1 MYANRRNFRVLKEI
15 GVEGHDGDVRVQT
28 GSENIAVSC
37 MRHTSGHNCRN
48 SLFIVDVAMGQT
60 PRFTERISS
69 CVRELV
75 SVIFRCNCCLCVR
88 SKQYGR
94 FMCRWAQFRQA
105 LDEIEANV
113 KNVCSGSLTV
123 NYRQA
128 IGGGYYISV
137 TSGFFCV
144 DIRKFFVPYGGTE
157 EKPTRQGIALR
168 LREWSQIRKLVEE
181 INNAYPVLGT
191 ALPCYLQDDHL
202 NQLGALQCR
211 ECYPFSTDT

>member
-1 MYANRRNFRVLKEI
+1 
-15 GVEGHDGDVRVQT
+15 
-28 GSENIAVSC
+28 
-37 MRHTSGHNCRN
+37 
-48 SLFIVDVAMGQT
+48 MGQI
-60 PRFTERISS
+60 PHFTERISS

-94 FMCRWAQFRQA
+94 VMCRWAQFRQT

-144 DIRKFFVPYGGTE
+144 DIRKFFLPYSGTV

-181 INNAYPVLGT
+181 INNAYPVLVT
-191 ALPCYLQDDHL
+191 ALPCYLQEDHQ

-211 ECYPFSTDT
+211 ECYPFSTDTY

>member
-1 MYANRRNFRVLKEI
+1 
-15 GVEGHDGDVRVQT
+15 
-28 GSENIAVSC
+28 
-37 MRHTSGHNCRN
+37 
-48 SLFIVDVAMGQT
+48 MGQI

-105 LDEIEANV
+105 LDETEANV

-128 IGGGYYISV
+128 IGGGYYK
-137 TSGFFCV
+137 SGSYV
-144 DIRKFFVPYGGTE
+144 K
-157 EKPTRQGIALR
+157 
-168 LREWSQIRKLVEE
+168 
-181 INNAYPVLGT
+181 
-191 ALPCYLQDDHL
+191 
-202 NQLGALQCR
+202 
-211 ECYPFSTDT
+211 